1 MSVFDG
7 LRFRKVFSPIHNLDP
22 RIKFIYVIAIFVVA
36 ILFNQIIPLLILF
49 VMQIPFV
56 LLARVQKQW
65 LRSLRGAA
73 FLATFIFV
81 VNVGTTYFTSGY
93 LLTAIN
99 VENAAAMTLRFV
111 VLVES
116 FSVFFLTTSPD
127 HLGLALEE
135 SRVPYEFA
143 FAFTTAVRF
152 VPVLAE
158 EAQTIM
164 DAQKARGL
172 ELEKGGL
179 LKRIRN
185 YVPVL
190 IPLIVSAIRR
200 SLELAEA
207 MESRAWGA
215 TKKRTNLYLLKL
227 HKGDYSL
234 LSITVGILLCC
245 CLRSLFCDDP
255 NNNPIIIIN
264 NSQSNCRS
272 KHWLHRHFFDR

>member
-1 MSVFDG
+1 MSVFSG
-7 LRFRKVFSPIHNLDP
+7 LKFRKVYSPIHNLDP
-22 RIKFIYVIAIFVVA
+22 RIKFVYVCSIFAVA
-36 ILFNQIIPLLILF
+36 ISFWEILPLLTLF
-49 VMQIPFV
+49 LLQIPFV
-56 LLARVQKQW
+56 LIAGVRREW
-65 LRSLRGAA
+65 LRSMRGAA
-73 FLATFIFV
+73 FLATIIFLTNFAVAFIGAGYV
-81 VNVGTTYFTSGY
+81 FTAKS
-93 LLTAIN
+93 L
-99 VENAAAMTLRFV
+99 ENALAMTLRFI

-127 HLGLALEE
+127 HLGLALEQT
-135 SRVPYEFA
+135 RVPYELV

-172 ELEKGGL
+172 ELERGNF

-185 YVPVL
+185 YIPIL

-215 TKKRTNLYLLKL
+215 TKKRTNLYVLRM
-227 HKGDYSL
+227 HKGDVAL
-234 LSITVGILLCC
+234 IAITVGVIALAIYVRLFIAIP
-245 CLRSLFCDDP
+245 SLNELFA
-255 NNNPIIIIN
+255 
-264 NSQSNCRS
+264 
-272 KHWLHRHFFDR
+272 HVF

>member
-7 LRFRKVFSPIHNLDP
+7 LKFRRVYSPIHNLDP
-22 RIKFIYVIAIFVVA
+22 RIKFIYVCAIFA
-36 ILFNQIIPLLILF
+36 AAIIFSELLPLIILFLIQ
-49 VMQIPFV
+49 VPFV
-56 LLARVQKQW
+56 ILAGVKREW
-65 LRSLRGAA
+65 LRSMRGAA
-73 FLATFIFV
+73 FLATIIFLTNFVFSFI
-81 VNVGTTYFTSGY
+81 SAGY
-93 LLTAIN
+93 KDTASI
-99 VENAAAMTLRFV
+99 VEYAVAMTLRFI
-111 VLVES
+111 VLIES

-127 HLGLALEE
+127 RLGLALEQT
-135 SRVPYEFA
+135 RIPYEFC

-172 ELEKGGL
+172 ELERGNF

-185 YVPVL
+185 YIPIL

-215 TKKRTNLYLLKL
+215 TENRTNLYVLEM
-227 HKGDYSL
+227 HRGDL
-234 LSITVGILLCC
+234 VLIAITVGILAVAIYVRLFFGIP
-245 CLRSLFCDDP
+245 SL
-255 NNNPIIIIN
+255 NELLGN
-264 NSQSNCRS
+264 
-272 KHWLHRHFFDR
+272 FF

>member
-7 LRFRKVFSPIHNLDP
+7 LKFRRVYSPIHNLDP
-22 RIKFIYVIAIFVVA
+22 RIKFIYVCAVFVAA
-36 ILFNQIIPLLILF
+36 ILFSELIPLIVLF
-49 VMQIPFV
+49 LLPIPFV
-56 LLARVQKQW
+56 LLAGVQKEW

-73 FLATFIFV
+73 FLAGFIFV
-81 VNVGTTYFTSGY
+81 VNVASVFFTSGY
-93 LLTAIN
+93 VLTAAA
-99 VENAAAMTLRFV
+99 VENAVAMTLRFV

-127 HLGLALEE
+127 HLGLALEQ

-172 ELEKGGL
+172 ELEKGGV

-215 TKKRTNLYLLKL
+215 TKKRTNLYALRLRRGDFALLA
-227 HKGDYSL
+227 
-234 LSITVGILLCC
+234 ITVGVLVVAVYVRWYVAIPSITQFL
-245 CLRSLFCDDP
+245 
-255 NNNPIIIIN
+255 
-264 NSQSNCRS
+264 
-272 KHWLHRHFFDR
+272 

>member
-7 LRFRKVFSPIHNLDP
+7 LKFRKAYSPIHNLDP
-22 RIKFIYVIAIFVVA
+22 RMKFVYVCAIFVAA
-36 ILFNQIIPLLILF
+36 IIFGELIPLIALF
-49 VMQIPFV
+49 LLPIPFV
-56 LLARVQKQW
+56 VLAGVQKEW

-73 FLATFIFV
+73 FLAGFIFII
-81 VNVGTTYFTSGY
+81 NVATSFFYSGNV
-93 LLTAIN
+93 LTAVD

-127 HLGLALEE
+127 HLGLALEQ

-172 ELEKGGL
+172 ELEKGGV

-215 TKKRTNLYLLKL
+215 TKKRTNLYALRLRRGDFALLV
-227 HKGDYSL
+227 
-234 LSITVGILLCC
+234 ITVGLLVVAVYIR
-245 CLRSLFCDDP
+245 LYV
-255 NNNPIIIIN
+255 PIPAVT
-264 NSQSNCRS
+264 QF
-272 KHWLHRHFFDR
+272 L

>member
-7 LRFRKVFSPIHNLDP
+7 LKFRRVYSPIHNLDP
-22 RIKFIYVIAIFVVA
+22 RVKFIYVISVFIAA
-36 ILFNQIIPLLILF
+36 ILFGQILPLVALF
-49 VMQIPFV
+49 VLQIPFV
-56 LLARVQKQW
+56 LMARVSKQW
-65 LRSLRGAA
+65 LRSLKGAL
-73 FLATFIFV
+73 FLASTIFL
-81 VNVGTTYFTSGY
+81 VNLLFRWVGAGY
-93 LLTAIN
+93 VLLATDL
-99 VENAAAMTLRFV
+99 EFSAAMTLRFV

-127 HLGLALEE
+127 MLGLALEQ
-135 SRVPYEFA
+135 SRVPYEFS

-172 ELEKGGL
+172 EMEKGGFM
-179 LKRIRN
+179 KRIRN
-185 YVPVL
+185 YIPIL

-215 TKKRTNLYLLKL
+215 AKKRTNLYA
-227 HKGDYSL
+227 
-234 LSITVGILLCC
+234 
-245 CLRSLFCDDP
+245 LR
-255 NNNPIIIIN
+255 
-264 NSQSNCRS
+264 
-272 KHWLHRHFFDR
+272 LHRGDAVMLGIAVAILVLAFYVWLFVPVPTLSQLF

>member
-7 LRFRKVFSPIHNLDP
+7 LKYRKVYSPIHNLDP
-22 RIKFIYVIAIFVVA
+22 RMKFLYVIALFVAA
-36 ILFNQIIPLLILF
+36 ILFGEILPLIALFII
-49 VMQIPFV
+49 QIPFV

-73 FLATFIFV
+73 FLAAFIFLA
-81 VNVGTTYFTSGY
+81 NVIPRFFYSGY
-93 LLTAIN
+93 VLTAADW
-99 VENAAAMTLRFV
+99 EYSAAMTLRFV

-127 HLGLALEE
+127 HLGLALEQTH
-135 SRVPYEFA
+135 VPYEFS

-172 ELEKGGL
+172 EMEKGNFM
-179 LKRIRN
+179 KRIRN
-185 YVPVL
+185 YIPVL

-215 TKKRTNLYLLKL
+215 TKKRTNLYALKL
-227 HKGDYSL
+227 HRGDFAL
-234 LSITVGILLCC
+234 LAITVGILAV
-245 CLRSLFCDDP
+245 SIYVWLFVP
-255 NNNPIIIIN
+255 VPTLV
-264 NSQSNCRS
+264 Q
-272 KHWLHRHFFDR
+272 LF

>member
-1 MSVFDG
+1 MSRAGISRSVFDG
-7 LRFRKVFSPIHNLDP
+7 LKFRKVYSPIHNLDP
-22 RIKFIYVIAIFVVA
+22 RVKFIYVIAIFVAA
-36 ILFNQIIPLLILF
+36 ILFGSVIPLLVLF

-56 LLARVQKQW
+56 LLARVHRQW
-65 LRSLRGAA
+65 LRSLRGAM
-73 FLATFIFV
+73 FLAMFIFI
-81 VNVGTTYFTSGY
+81 VNVATSYFTSNY
-93 LLTAIN
+93 SLTALQF
-99 VENAAAMTLRFV
+99 ENAFAMTLRFV

-116 FSVFFLTTSPD
+116 FSIFFLTTSPD
-127 HLGLALEE
+127 HLGLALEQ
-135 SRVPYEFA
+135 SHVPYEFS

-172 ELEKGGL
+172 ELEKGNFM
-179 LKRIRN
+179 KRIRN

-215 TKKRTNLYLLKL
+215 TKKRTNLYALKL
-227 HKGDYSL
+227 RGGDLTL
-234 LSITVGILLCC
+234 LAITVAILVITVYVF
-245 CLRSLFCDDP
+245 LFVHVP
-255 NNNPIIIIN
+255 TV
-264 NSQSNCRS
+264 S
-272 KHWLHRHFFDR
+272 HLLGFV

>member
-1 MSVFDG
+1 VSRRGIGGSVFDG
-7 LRFRKVFSPIHNLDP
+7 LKFRKVSSPIHNLDP
-22 RIKFIYVIAIFVVA
+22 RMKFVYVIAIFVAA
-36 ILFNQIIPLLILF
+36 IVFSAIIPLLALF

-65 LRSLRGAA
+65 LRSLRGAT
-73 FLATFIFV
+73 FLAMFIFII
-81 VNVGTTYFTSGY
+81 NLAGNFFTQNYS
-93 LLTAIN
+93 LTWAN
-99 VENAAAMTLRFV
+99 VENAGAMTLRFV

-127 HLGLALEE
+127 HLGLALEQ
-135 SRVPYEFA
+135 SRVPYEFS

-158 EAQTIM
+158 EAETIM

-172 ELEKGGL
+172 ELEKGNFM
-179 LKRIRN
+179 KRIRN

-215 TKKRTNLYLLKL
+215 TKKRTNLYELKL
-227 HKGDYSL
+227 HRGDYAL
-234 LSITVGILLCC
+234 LA
-245 CLRSLFCDDP
+245 
-255 NNNPIIIIN
+255 IIIAVLAVSVYAFFYVPIPTV
-264 NSQSNCRS
+264 RS
-272 KHWLHRHFFDR
+272 FFGFP

>member
-1 MSVFDG
+1 MSSRLGGSVFDG
-7 LRFRKVFSPIHNLDP
+7 LKFRKVSSPIHNLDP
-22 RIKFIYVIAIFVVA
+22 RMKFIYVIAVFASAIIFS
-36 ILFNQIIPLLILF
+36 QIIPLLILF
-49 VMQIPFV
+49 TMQLPFV

-73 FLATFIFV
+73 FLAMFIFV
-81 VNVGTTYFTSGY
+81 VNIAGNFFTQGY
-93 LLTAIN
+93 VLTAAN
-99 VENAAAMTLRFV
+99 TENAAAMTLRFV

-127 HLGLALEE
+127 HLGLALEQ
-135 SRVPYEFA
+135 SRVPYEFS

-172 ELEKGGL
+172 ELEKGNFM
-179 LKRIRN
+179 KRIRN

-215 TKKRTNLYLLKL
+215 TKNRTNLYALKL
-227 HKGDYSL
+227 KRGDYVL
-234 LSITVGILLCC
+234 LGIIIALLAITVYAFIFVHVPTIRGLLG
-245 CLRSLFCDDP
+245 F
-255 NNNPIIIIN
+255 
-264 NSQSNCRS
+264 
-272 KHWLHRHFFDR
+272 H

>member
-1 MSVFDG
+1 VGEAIVMSVFDG
-7 LRFRKVFSPIHNLDP
+7 LKFRKVYSPIHNLDP
-22 RIKFIYVIAIFVVA
+22 RIKFIYVIAIFVAA
-36 ILFNQIIPLLILF
+36 IIFGEILPLIALFLL
-49 VMQIPFV
+49 QIPFV
-56 LLARVQKQW
+56 LLAGVQREW
-65 LRSLRGAA
+65 LRSLRGAL
-73 FLATFIFV
+73 FLAIFI
-81 VNVGTTYFTSGY
+81 
-93 LLTAIN
+93 LLTN
-99 VENAAAMTLRFV
+99 VLFRWISAGYVFLITDLEFSAAMTLRFV

-127 HLGLALEE
+127 MLGLALEQ
-135 SRVPYEFA
+135 SRVPYEFS

-172 ELEKGGL
+172 ELEKGGF

-215 TKKRTNLYLLKL
+215 VKKRTNLYGLTLHRGDFVLLT
-227 HKGDYSL
+227 
-234 LSITVGILLCC
+234 ITIGILMVAIYVRLYVQVPA
-245 CLRSLFCDDP
+245 LSQLF
-255 NNNPIIIIN
+255 
-264 NSQSNCRS
+264 
-272 KHWLHRHFFDR
+272 

>member
-7 LRFRKVFSPIHNLDP
+7 LRFRRVHSPIHDLDP
-22 RIKFIYVIAIFVVA
+22 RIKFIYVCVIFAVA
-36 ILFNQIIPLLILF
+36 LIFWELIPLLVLF
-49 VMQIPFV
+49 FMQIPFILV
-56 LLARVQKQW
+56 ARVKHEW
-65 LRSLRGAA
+65 LRSMKGAA
-73 FLATFIFV
+73 FLAGIIFFTNFIVYFIGAGYVVTAEGLESAVAITF
-81 VNVGTTYFTSGY
+81 
-93 LLTAIN
+93 
-99 VENAAAMTLRFV
+99 RFV

-127 HLGLALEE
+127 HLGLALEQT
-135 SRVPYEFA
+135 RIPYEFC

-172 ELEKGGL
+172 ELEKGNF
-179 LKRIRN
+179 LKRIKN
-185 YVPVL
+185 YIPIL

-215 TKKRTNLYLLKL
+215 TKNRTNLYVLKIRKEDYVLAVISVFILAFAIYTRLFLRIPSIHELLKI
-227 HKGDYSL
+227 G
-234 LSITVGILLCC
+234 
-245 CLRSLFCDDP
+245 F
-255 NNNPIIIIN
+255 
-264 NSQSNCRS
+264 
-272 KHWLHRHFFDR
+272 

>member
-1 MSVFDG
+1 M
-7 LRFRKVFSPIHNLDP
+7 
-22 RIKFIYVIAIFVVA
+22 KFIYVCAVFVAA
-36 ILFNQIIPLLILF
+36 ILFGEIIPLIALF
-49 VMQIPFV
+49 LLPIPFV
-56 LLARVQKQW
+56 LLAGVQKEW

-73 FLATFIFV
+73 FLAGFIFG
-81 VNVGTTYFTSGY
+81 VNVLTNFFTSGY
-93 LLTAIN
+93 VLTA
-99 VENAAAMTLRFV
+99 ETLETSAAMTLRFV

-127 HLGLALEE
+127 HLGLALEQT
-135 SRVPYEFA
+135 RVPYEFA

-172 ELEKGGL
+172 ELEKGGF

-185 YVPVL
+185 YIPVL

-215 TKKRTNLYLLKL
+215 TKKRTNLYALKL
-227 HKGDYSL
+227 LRGDFAL
-234 LSITVGILLCC
+234 LAINVALLAVAIYVR
-245 CLRSLFCDDP
+245 LYIPVPTLSQLF
-255 NNNPIIIIN
+255 
-264 NSQSNCRS
+264 
-272 KHWLHRHFFDR
+272 WV

>member
-7 LRFRKVFSPIHNLDP
+7 LKFRKVYSPIHNLDP
-22 RIKFIYVIAIFVVA
+22 RVKFIYVCAVFVAA
-36 ILFNQIIPLLILF
+36 ILFGEILPLIALF
-49 VMQIPFV
+49 LMSLPFV
-56 LLARVQKQW
+56 LLAGVQKEW

-73 FLATFIFV
+73 FLATFIFL
-81 VNVGTTYFTSGY
+81 VNIASSFFTSGY
-93 LLTAIN
+93 VLTAAN
-99 VENAAAMTLRFV
+99 VETAAAMTLRFV

-127 HLGLALEE
+127 HLGLALEQTH
-135 SRVPYEFA
+135 VPYEFA

-172 ELEKGGL
+172 ELEKGGF

-215 TKKRTNLYLLKL
+215 TKKRTNLYSLKL
-227 HKGDYSL
+227 RRSDFAL
-234 LSITVGILLCC
+234 LAINVAVLAVAIYVRFYVPVPTLSQ
-245 CLRSLFCDDP
+245 LF
-255 NNNPIIIIN
+255 
-264 NSQSNCRS
+264 
-272 KHWLHRHFFDR
+272 WV

>member
-7 LRFRKVFSPIHNLDP
+7 LKFRKVHSPIHDLDP
-22 RIKFIYVIAIFVVA
+22 RIKFTYVCAIFVIAIIFGE
-36 ILFNQIIPLLILF
+36 LIPLMVLF

-56 LLARVQKQW
+56 LLARVKREW
-65 LRSLRGAA
+65 MRSMRGAA
-73 FLATFIFV
+73 FLATIIFLTNFV
-81 VNVGTTYFTSGY
+81 VTYFFTHYPLAVS
-93 LLTAIN
+93 L
-99 VENAAAMTLRFV
+99 ENASALTLRFI

-116 FSVFFLTTSPD
+116 FSIFFLTTSPD
-127 HLGLALEE
+127 TLSLALEQTH
-135 SRVPYEFA
+135 VPYEFT

-172 ELEKGGL
+172 ELERGNF

-185 YVPVL
+185 YIPIL
-190 IPLIVSAIRR
+190 IPLLISAIRR

-215 TKKRTNLYLLKL
+215 TKKRTNLYVLKMRSEDFILLAL
-227 HKGDYSL
+227 T
-234 LSITVGILLCC
+234 IGILAAAIYIRLTFTIP
-245 CLRSLFCDDP
+245 SL
-255 NNNPIIIIN
+255 
-264 NSQSNCRS
+264 S
-272 KHWLHRHFFDR
+272 KLLGFI

>member
-7 LRFRKVFSPIHNLDP
+7 LKFRKVSSPIHNLDP
-22 RIKFIYVIAIFVVA
+22 RVKFAYVISIFVVA
-36 ILFNQIIPLLILF
+36 ILFYQIIPLLILF
-49 VMQIPFV
+49 LLQIPFV
-56 LLARVQKQW
+56 LLARVQRQW

-73 FLATFIFV
+73 FLAAVIFV
-81 VNVGTTYFTSGY
+81 VNVGTDYFTSGY
-93 LLTAIN
+93 RLTAPNIEGA
-99 VENAAAMTLRFV
+99 VGLTLRFV

-135 SRVPYEFA
+135 SHVPYEFA

-172 ELEKGGL
+172 ELEKGGF
-179 LKRIRN
+179 LKKIRN

-215 TKKRTNLYLLKL
+215 TKKRTNLYALKL
-227 HKGDYSL
+227 HKGDYAL
-234 LSITVGILLCC
+234 IAITVGIIVISVYVRLYVPIPTIVHLL
-245 CLRSLFCDDP
+245 
-255 NNNPIIIIN
+255 
-264 NSQSNCRS
+264 Q
-272 KHWLHRHFFDR
+272 H

>member
-7 LRFRKVFSPIHNLDP
+7 LKFRRVYSPVHNLDP
-22 RIKFIYVIAIFVVA
+22 RIKFLYVCAVFVAA
-36 ILFNQIIPLLILF
+36 ILFGELIPLIVLF
-49 VMQIPFV
+49 LLPIPFV
-56 LLARVQKQW
+56 VLAGVRKEW

-73 FLATFIFV
+73 FLAGFIFI
-81 VNVGTTYFTSGY
+81 VNIASNFFTSGY
-93 LLTAIN
+93 VLTAAA
-99 VENAAAMTLRFV
+99 VETSAAMTLRFV

-127 HLGLALEE
+127 HLGLALEQT
-135 SRVPYEFA
+135 RVPYEFA

-172 ELEKGGL
+172 ELEKGGV

-215 TKKRTNLYLLKL
+215 TKKRTNLYALKL
-227 HKGDYSL
+227 HRGDFAL
-234 LSITVGILLCC
+234 LAITIGLLVIAVYVR
-245 CLRSLFCDDP
+245 LYVPLP
-255 NNNPIIIIN
+255 AIN
-264 NSQSNCRS
+264 QF
-272 KHWLHRHFFDR
+272 L

>member
-7 LRFRKVFSPIHNLDP
+7 LKFRKVRSPIHNLDP
-22 RIKFIYVIAIFVVA
+22 RIKFIYVIAIFISA
-36 ILFNQIIPLLILF
+36 ILFRDILPLAILF
-49 VMQIPFV
+49 LMQLPFV
-56 LLARVQKQW
+56 FLAKVQKQW

-73 FLATFIFV
+73 FLAAFIFI
-81 VNVGTTYFTSGY
+81 
-93 LLTAIN
+93 IN
-99 VENAAAMTLRFV
+99 VATTFFLNGYNITVPQIEGAVAMTLRFV

-127 HLGLALEE
+127 HLGLALEQ
-135 SRVPYEFA
+135 SRVPFEFA

-172 ELEKGGL
+172 ELEKGNL

-185 YVPVL
+185 YIPIL

-215 TKKRTNLYLLKL
+215 TKKRTNLYSLKL
-227 HKGDYSL
+227 HKGDYAL
-234 LSITVGILLCC
+234 IAITALVLAVTIYVWLYV
-245 CLRSLFCDDP
+245 
-255 NNNPIIIIN
+255 PIPLI
-264 NSQSNCRS
+264 SS
-272 KHWLHRHFFDR
+272 FF

>member
-7 LRFRKVFSPIHNLDP
+7 LKFRRVNSPIHNLDP
-22 RIKFIYVIAIFVVA
+22 RMKFVYVCSVFVAA
-36 ILFNQIIPLLILF
+36 ILFYELIPLIALF
-49 VMQIPFV
+49 LLPIPFV
-56 LLARVQKQW
+56 FLAGVQKEW

-73 FLATFIFV
+73 FLAGFIFLI
-81 VNVGTTYFTSGY
+81 NLASSFFTSGY
-93 LLTAIN
+93 TLTASS
-99 VENAAAMTLRFV
+99 VEKSAAMTLRFV

-127 HLGLALEE
+127 HLGLALEQT
-135 SRVPYEFA
+135 RVPYEFA

-172 ELEKGGL
+172 ELEKGGI

-215 TKKRTNLYLLKL
+215 TKKRTNLFA
-227 HKGDYSL
+227 
-234 LSITVGILLCC
+234 
-245 CLRSLFCDDP
+245 LR
-255 NNNPIIIIN
+255 
-264 NSQSNCRS
+264 
-272 KHWLHRHFFDR
+272 LHRGDFTLLAITIGVLVIAIYVRFYVPVPSISQFL

>member
-7 LRFRKVFSPIHNLDP
+7 LKFRRVYSPIHNLDP
-22 RIKFIYVIAIFVVA
+22 RMKFVYVCAVFVAA
-36 ILFNQIIPLLILF
+36 ILFGEIIPLIVLF
-49 VMQIPFV
+49 LMAIPFV
-56 LLARVQKQW
+56 LLAGVQKEW

-73 FLATFIFV
+73 FLAVFIFV
-81 VNVGTTYFTSGY
+81 VNIASNFFTSGY
-93 LLTAIN
+93 VLTAVA
-99 VENAAAMTLRFV
+99 VESSAAMTLRFV

-127 HLGLALEE
+127 HLGLALEQ

-172 ELEKGGL
+172 ELEKGGF

-215 TKKRTNLYLLKL
+215 TKKRTNLYALKL
-227 HKGDYSL
+227 HRGDFAL
-234 LSITVGILLCC
+234 LAITIGVLVVSIFVRFYVPVPTI
-245 CLRSLFCDDP
+245 
-255 NNNPIIIIN
+255 
-264 NSQSNCRS
+264 SQF
-272 KHWLHRHFFDR
+272 L